1 MDKNLPDTE
10 LLIRYLDGDL
20 TTEEKSEV
28 EDRLR
33 TDRSLRNELENLRF
47 SIGAVKLYGIQQQ
60 VAAIHREEVH
70 RRKTATGKVVF
81 MRSSFQRMVSIA
93 AIFLL
98 SLTTTL
104 VIYTVTLSP
113 GKVYGEA
120 FVPYTPSTLRS
131 SAMVPALEQAYQN
144 KNYQK
149 VIALS
154 KTATLNEEEQ
164 LLVGLAYLQTGQHN
178 AAIRQLTAVRRSS
191 GEYAQ
196 DAEFYLSLA
205 YLKARRYADA
215 RTILKAIRNNKSHLY
230 HANVSTKQLVDLELL
245 KLK

>member
-20 TTEEKSEV
+20 TTEEKSEL

-33 TDRSLRNELENLRF
+33 TDEWLRDELESLRF
-47 SIGAVKLYGIQQQ
+47 SVGAVKLYGIQQQ

-70 RRKTATGKVVF
+70 RRKTTSGKVVS
-81 MRSSFQRMVSIA
+81 MRTGFRQIVSIA

-98 SLTTTL
+98 LLTTAL
-104 VIYTVTLSP
+104 VIYTVTLSAE
-113 GKVYGEA
+113 KVYGEA

-131 SAMVPALEQAYQN
+131 SATTPALEQAYQN

-149 VIALS
+149 VIVLS
-154 KTATLNEEEQ
+154 KSTTLTEEEQ

-178 AAIRQLTAVRRSS
+178 AAIRQLTMISRSS

-230 HANVSTKQLVDLELL
+230 HDNVSTKQLVDLELL